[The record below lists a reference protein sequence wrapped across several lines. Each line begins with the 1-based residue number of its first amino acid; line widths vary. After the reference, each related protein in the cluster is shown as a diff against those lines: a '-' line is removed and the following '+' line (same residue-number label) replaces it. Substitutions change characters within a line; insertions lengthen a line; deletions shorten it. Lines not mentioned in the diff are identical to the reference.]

1 MRRRRNRR
9 AIKMDY
15 GVPDGGMTRRQLK
28 AMEADARDL
37 HDMLDDDD
45 HLPPWLPPKVIRAQ
59 NDLSDARRIV
69 RGELESRGIRTNPR
83 HYRRNPYGDDY

>member
-1 MRRRRNRR
+1 
-9 AIKMDY
+9 
-15 GVPDGGMTRRQLK
+15 
-28 AMEADARDL
+28 MEADARDL

>member
-1 MRRRRNRR
+1 
-9 AIKMDY
+9 MDY

-28 AMEADARDL
+28 SMEADARDL
-37 HDMLDDDD
+37 HDMLDDGD

-83 HYRRNPYGDDY
+83 HHRRNPYGDDY